1 MDGNARKYALLLGS
15 LLPLSLSL
23 LLHSLSPQPTP
34 AGERGEG
41 TERRCE
47 RNYRGIARAIEKGPR
62 NSFYGMLIKDR
73 GENER

>member
-15 LLPLSLSL
+15 PASLSPSL
-23 LLHSLSPQPTP
+23 VPAHSLSAQPTA
-34 AGERGEG
+34 AGERRRYGE
-41 TERRCE
+41 EMRE
-47 RNYRGIARAIEKGPR
+47 KLPGIGRAIEKGPR

>member
-15 LLPLSLSL
+15 PASLPLSVPAR
-23 LLHSLSPQPTP
+23 SLSPQPTA
-34 AGERGEG
+34 AGERRRYGE
-41 TERRCE
+41 EMRE
-47 RNYRGIARAIEKGPR
+47 KLPGIGRPIEKGPR